1 MIIRVFDL
9 LLAGFG
15 LMAAMP
21 LLMVVLLFGWFDTG
35 SPLFRQ
41 KRVGRSQEPF
51 TLIKFRTMSVNT
63 KSVATHLAD
72 KNAIT
77 RFGAFLRGSKI
88 DELPQLWNVLT
99 GKMSMVG
106 PRPNLPNQAELI
118 SERQRL
124 GIYEW
129 RPGITGLAQIEGI
142 DMSTPQQLALTDKKM
157 LDQLSLTFYFKII
170 FLTALGR
177 GMGDRVGP

>member
-1 MIIRVFDL
+1 
-9 LLAGFG
+9 
-15 LMAAMP
+15 MP
-21 LLMVVLLFGWFDTG
+21 LLIAVLLLGWCDTG
-35 SPLFRQ
+35 SPLFKQ
-41 KRVGRSQEPF
+41 KRVGRFQVPF
-51 TLIKFRTMSVNT
+51 VLIKFRTMSVNT

-77 RFGAFLRGSKI
+77 RFGSFLRGSKI
-88 DELPQLWNVLT
+88 DELPQLWNVFT

-106 PRPNLPNQAELI
+106 PRPNLPNQVELI
-118 SERQRL
+118 RERQRL

-157 LDQLSLTFYFKII
+157 LDQLSLTFYFNII

-177 GMGDRVGP
+177 GLGDRVRP